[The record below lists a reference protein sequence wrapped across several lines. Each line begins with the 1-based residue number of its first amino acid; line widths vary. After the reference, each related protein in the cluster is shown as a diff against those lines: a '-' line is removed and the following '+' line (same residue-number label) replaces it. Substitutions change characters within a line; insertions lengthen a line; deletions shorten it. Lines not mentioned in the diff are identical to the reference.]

1 AGYSSVDNMMFMG
14 EVSENNFLG
23 KGQRLSLQANV
34 SANSNRY
41 NFSFTEPHLNDT
53 KLLFGYDIYNW
64 SREYDDYTKDST
76 GGALRFAYPVW
87 NKWNLGWAYGY
98 DDTKMTEF
106 GLSEYDYSQEIWDSR
121 LVETTSYVR
130 LGISKDTR
138 NKFTDASKGWLT
150 NYSIKHAG
158 GLLGGDSSFTK
169 YEATSGWYY
178 PLPWETTFHIK
189 GAIGYVVENE
199 DKKLPVY
206 EKFYLGGLNTIRG
219 FDSGKVSP
227 LEKNIKGDEY
237 SRVGGEKMWYSNVE
251 WIFPIVKDIGLKG
264 LVFFD
269 LGNVYTDSETWD
281 VADLR
286 YSTGL
291 GFRWLS
297 PMGPL
302 RLEWGYNLDPKDGE
316 QQGVWDFSIGGAF

>member
-1 AGYSSVDNMMFMG
+1 
-14 EVSENNFLG
+14 
-23 KGQRLSLQANV
+23 
-34 SANSNRY
+34 
-41 NFSFTEPHLNDT
+41 
-53 KLLFGYDIYNW
+53 
-64 SREYDDYTKDST
+64 
-76 GGALRFAYPVW
+76 
-87 NKWNLGWAYGY
+87 
-98 DDTKMTEF
+98 
-106 GLSEYDYSQEIWDSR
+106 
-121 LVETTSYVR
+121 
-130 LGISKDTR
+130 
-138 NKFTDASKGWLT
+138 
-150 NYSIKHAG
+150 
-158 GLLGGDSSFTK
+158 LGGDSAFTK

-178 PLPWETTFHIK
+178 PLWWETTFHVK
-189 GAIGYVVENE
+189 GAIGYVAENE

-227 LEKNIKGDEY
+227 LELNPDGVTY
-237 SRVGGEKMWYSNVE
+237 SRVGGEKMWYGNVE

-281 VADLR
+281 VGDLR

-302 RLEWGYNLDPKDGE
+302 RLEWGWNLDPEEGE
-316 QQGVWDFSIGGAF
+316 KQGVWDFSIGGAF